1 MKRHARI
8 LTGLLAALTAC
19 ALLAGCGASSASNTA
34 MAEID
39 KGAAAD
45 YESAAGAS
53 SWGGDTRS
61 YSPDCRGSGLP
72 GSGWCRTEWPCGQR
86 RPTGPRC

>member
-34 MAEID
+34 IAEID
-39 KGAAAD
+39 RAPQPITSPPPAP
-45 YESAAGAS
+45 AAGAA
-53 SWGGDTRS
+53 
-61 YSPDCRGSGLP
+61 PKKA
-72 GSGWCRTEWPCGQR
+72 
-86 RPTGPRC
+86 

>member
-34 MAEID
+34 MAEAEGLD
-39 KGAAAD
+39 AHANAVRVRMKG
-45 YESAAGAS
+45 GI
-53 SWGGDTRS
+53 
-61 YSPDCRGSGLP
+61 L
-72 GSGWCRTEWPCGQR
+72 
-86 RPTGPRC
+86 

>member
-34 MAEID
+34 IAEID
-39 KGAAAD
+39 RGAAAD

-53 SWGGDTRS
+53 SWGGAEEGMTDEGTLLA
-61 YSPDCRGSGLP
+61 PDPARKIIYTADQITL
-72 GSGWCRTEWPCGQR
+72 R
-86 RPTGPRC
+86 